1 MTASN
6 LPFLS
11 SVGAIYK
18 IKFSS
23 GMCSLLS
30 KEISIQYYNMKMDTR
45 GMHNIN
51 FILLCP
57 EIDRILILLYIYIC
71 QLYSTRQFTGWIF
84 VMTNKLSCLNSQ
96 TGTAL
101 AEQLTRSQKR
111 DYSVERLYNDK

>member
-1 MTASN
+1 
-6 LPFLS
+6 
-11 SVGAIYK
+11 
-18 IKFSS
+18 
-23 GMCSLLS
+23 MCSLLS

-84 VMTNKLSCLNSQ
+84 VMTNKLSRLNSQ

-111 DYSVERLYNDK
+111 DYCVERLYNDK